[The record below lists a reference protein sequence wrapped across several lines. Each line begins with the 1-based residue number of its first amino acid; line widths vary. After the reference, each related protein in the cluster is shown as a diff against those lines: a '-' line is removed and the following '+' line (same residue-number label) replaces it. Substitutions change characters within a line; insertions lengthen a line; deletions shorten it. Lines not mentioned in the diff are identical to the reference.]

1 MNFSRWPAACRLL
14 IQRSLRR
21 FMLSAVILPSFLL
34 GLAHA
39 SLAQTEVA
47 SVSGTIVDR
56 QGGLVPGVEV
66 VVVNTDTNEKY
77 ATKTNSAGVYN
88 VPSVKPG
95 HYRILVTK
103 PGFKQ
108 IDLRDIT
115 LNVQDSVNRNFALD
129 LGGVSE
135 TVIVNAGDALNIN
148 TTDASV
154 STVVDQTYVKNMP
167 LNGRSFQDLI
177 LLTPGIL
184 TQTPQSSGNGGI
196 GQTGEFTVNGQRT
209 ESNYYTVDG
218 VSANVG
224 TASGF
229 NMTQASGASGSVP
242 GATAL
247 GTTQAL
253 VSVDALQEFRVQ
265 SSTYSAEYGRNPG
278 GQFALETKSGANQ
291 WHGTAYDYLRNGY
304 FDAQDWFSNYFGL
317 PQPAIR
323 QNDFGGTLGGPV
335 RIPAL
340 YNGKDKT
347 FFFVSFEG
355 LRLTAPQPASVNFVP
370 DAALRSSAAPALQQ
384 VLNAWPVQSPNG
396 IDDTA
401 NGIAQYI
408 ATWSN
413 PSSLN
418 STSVRFDHVLNDKV
432 RMFFR
437 FSNTTSSSAFRG
449 PAASEQ
455 APTDNQISAY
465 TMRTYTAGVVSVISN
480 RLTNDFR
487 LNYSSNKVIGRSVI
501 DTLGGSTPVNMLQL
515 SGLSA
520 GALADFFLAPGPY
533 FLDLNQIQTSGAQRQ
548 WNLVD
553 TVNLSFG
560 RHQVKF
566 GLDYRRLAPFGTPA
580 SPLVA
585 YTYSDI
591 PSIQMNSAQNVDV
604 RATAPAYPLY
614 TSFSAFAQEEWRAS
628 RRLSLSL
635 GLRWEVNPAPD
646 VTQGLRPYTVQG
658 SSPATWVLAPQG
670 MPLWQTTW
678 YNFAPRLG
686 AAYVLRSAPGWET
699 VVRGGGGVFFDTGQQ
714 TGSSGFAGP
723 GFRADAFLSATF
735 PVDVPPLVPVIVN
748 PPVTKSFQVWAFSPH
763 LQLPYT
769 LEWNGSLEQAL
780 GRSQAFTVSYVG
792 SHAGRLLR
800 EDLIRPP
807 TNPQFTVV
815 QFSDNGL
822 TSDYDALQLQFR
834 RRLSRGLTA
843 LASYA
848 WSHCLDYG
856 SLNFDFGYQRGN
868 CAFDVRHNFSAA
880 FSYDLPHVGQASL
893 AKAVLHG
900 WGLDGRFT
908 SRTAFP
914 VTLNGRRLRD
924 VNGRSYNAG
933 FNLIPGQPIYL
944 YGSNCDS
951 VLQALGKLAPG
962 MGCPGGR
969 AINPQAFA
977 NVSTGLGNAPR
988 NFARGFGAWQMNLA
1002 IRRDFPIREGLKL
1015 QFRTEAFNIFNH
1027 PNFGFVNSNV
1037 GQSTFGQATTTLAGS
1052 LGVLNPLYQQGGSR
1066 SLQFAL
1072 KLIF

>member
-95 HYRILVTK
+95 HYRIVVTK

-108 IDLRDIT
+108 IDLRNIT
-115 LNVQDSVNRNFALD
+115 LNVQDSVNRNFTLD

-135 TVIVNAGDALNIN
+135 TVIVNAGDSLNIN

-304 FDAQDWFSNYFGL
+304 FDAQAWFSNYFGL

-699 VVRGGGGVFFDTGQQ
+699 VVR
-714 TGSSGFAGP
+714 
-723 GFRADAFLSATF
+723 
-735 PVDVPPLVPVIVN
+735 
-748 PPVTKSFQVWAFSPH
+748 
-763 LQLPYT
+763 
-769 LEWNGSLEQAL
+769 
-780 GRSQAFTVSYVG
+780 
-792 SHAGRLLR
+792 
-800 EDLIRPP
+800 
-807 TNPQFTVV
+807 
-815 QFSDNGL
+815 
-822 TSDYDALQLQFR
+822 
-834 RRLSRGLTA
+834 
-843 LASYA
+843 
-848 WSHCLDYG
+848 
-856 SLNFDFGYQRGN
+856 
-868 CAFDVRHNFSAA
+868 
-880 FSYDLPHVGQASL
+880 
-893 AKAVLHG
+893 
-900 WGLDGRFT
+900 
-908 SRTAFP
+908 
-914 VTLNGRRLRD
+914 
-924 VNGRSYNAG
+924 
-933 FNLIPGQPIYL
+933 
-944 YGSNCDS
+944 
-951 VLQALGKLAPG
+951 
-962 MGCPGGR
+962 
-969 AINPQAFA
+969 
-977 NVSTGLGNAPR
+977 
-988 NFARGFGAWQMNLA
+988 
-1002 IRRDFPIREGLKL
+1002 
-1015 QFRTEAFNIFNH
+1015 
-1027 PNFGFVNSNV
+1027 
-1037 GQSTFGQATTTLAGS
+1037 
-1052 LGVLNPLYQQGGSR
+1052 
-1066 SLQFAL
+1066 
-1072 KLIF
+1072 